1 MSDIIEVKKMM
12 CEEELNGKQ
21 LIYDK
26 EWVKTF
32 EVY

>member
-1 MSDIIEVKKMM
+1 MI

-26 EWVKTF
+26 EWIKTF
-32 EVY
+32 EEY